1 MSSASYNKALLQSV
15 FAETAKGNG
24 RPVVDLLSDD
34 VRWTIIGTTAWSRTY
49 SGKHAVVKELL
60 GPLSAQ
66 LGASNVITAKRF
78 IAEDDLAVVEGEGH
92 NHTASGKPYANS
104 YCWVFRFREGRVIE
118 LTEYT
123 DTALID
129 STLEAPLR
137 A

>member
-1 MSSASYNKALLQSV
+1 MSPASSNKTLLQSV

-24 RPVVDLLSDD
+24 RPFVDLLSDD

-49 SGKHAVVKELL
+49 AGKRAVVKELL
-60 GPLSAQ
+60 APLNAQ
-66 LGASNVITAKRF
+66 LGGSNVITATRF
-78 IAEDDLAVVEGEGH
+78 IAEDDLVVVEGAGH
-92 NHTASGKPYANS
+92 NRTASGKPYANS
-104 YCWVFRFREGRVIE
+104 YCWVFRFHDDRVIE

-129 STLEAPLR
+129 SALEAPVG